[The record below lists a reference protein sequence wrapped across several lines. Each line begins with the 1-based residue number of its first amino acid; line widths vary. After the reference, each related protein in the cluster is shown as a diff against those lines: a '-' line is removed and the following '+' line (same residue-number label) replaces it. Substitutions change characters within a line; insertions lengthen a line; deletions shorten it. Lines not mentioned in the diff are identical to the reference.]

1 MNDISLRYSQV
12 NSRINNFKRKTR
24 SLLAILLNLAI
35 ASLSKTFISFALI
48 QRLLFKI
55 HYGII
60 TFHWGWL
67 QVCHIYKKEMQLQL
81 VHNGS
86 GEEDSV
92 VNVFL
97 QMSMYFYYFTLFAQ
111 SPKIDWKLLAY
122 IGFGTK
128 FKKCMSDRHDRQQ
141 VISIA
146 HLDFS
151 SAKL

>member
-1 MNDISLRYSQV
+1 
-12 NSRINNFKRKTR
+12 
-24 SLLAILLNLAI
+24 
-35 ASLSKTFISFALI
+35 
-48 QRLLFKI
+48 
-55 HYGII
+55 
-60 TFHWGWL
+60 
-67 QVCHIYKKEMQLQL
+67 MQLQL

-128 FKKCMSDRHDRQQ
+128 FKNVCQTDMTDNRWS
-141 VISIA
+141 V
-146 HLDFS
+146 
-151 SAKL
+151 